1 MPSVFTRIIEGQLPG
16 HFVWRD
22 DEVVGLLS
30 INPLSAGH
38 TLVVPREHKGSLFDL
53 SAQAQA
59 AIWQLVGE
67 VRHELNLT
75 LTATGFNIGLNDGVA
90 AGQTVLHAHVHV
102 IPRYKDDVP
111 DPRGGIRWVIPEK
124 ARYWT
129 N

>member
-1 MPSVFTRIIEGQLPG
+1 MNTPCPFCEIAPDRIVAENSLAIAI
-16 HFVWRD
+16 RD
-22 DEVVGLLS
+22 NYP
-30 INPLSAGH
+30 ISAGH
-38 TLVVPREHKGSLFDL
+38 TLIVPREHKGSLFEL
-53 SAQAQA
+53 PAETQA

-67 VRHELNLT
+67 VRHLLNLE

-90 AGQTVLHAHVHV
+90 AGQTVMHVHVHV

-129 N
+129 K